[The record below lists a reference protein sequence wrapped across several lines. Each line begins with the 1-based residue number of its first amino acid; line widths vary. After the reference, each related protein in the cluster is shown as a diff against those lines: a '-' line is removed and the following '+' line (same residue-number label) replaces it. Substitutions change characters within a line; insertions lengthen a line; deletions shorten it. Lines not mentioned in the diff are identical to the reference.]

1 MKSKDDLIWIKI
13 NVVTVGLTD
22 DLFIGFCYVVP
33 EGSSRFIRNEENTF
47 DWLIDYI
54 AKIHLNTDS
63 KCNIMLCGGLNS
75 RTATIADSVPYDAV
89 IDEIGFL
96 DDYIADSFI
105 NRSSQDKGANTNGQ
119 LFIDI
124 CRQTG
129 LIVLN
134 GRVGNDLTIGK
145 CTLVGSRGNSR
156 IDYVL
161 ASEDIFKCVLVL
173 Q

>member
-1 MKSKDDLIWIKI
+1 MLLFFMKSKDDLIWIKI

-63 KCNIMLCGGLNS
+63 KCNIMLCGGFNS
-75 RTATIADSVPYDAV
+75 RTATIAYSVPYDAV
-89 IDEIGFL
+89 IDELGL
-96 DDYIADSFI
+96 PVDYIPDSLI
-105 NRSSQDKGANTNGQ
+105 NRYSQDNGTNS
-119 LFIDI
+119 IDM

-129 LIVLN
+129 L
-134 GRVGNDLTIGK
+134 
-145 CTLVGSRGNSR
+145 
-156 IDYVL
+156 
-161 ASEDIFKCVLVL
+161 
-173 Q
+173 